1 MKYFL
6 GALGGLLVI
15 ILLVVLIVG
24 GGDNNNVP
32 ADEVKRLTDYAPES
46 SETMYTIGG
55 PISAEETHRQV
66 RITVTNAQRTIEV
79 IDGYNGNVLR
89 TETYPNTTASYEAFL
104 AAIEQ
109 VGFSKTR
116 RSDMSFTSVCPTG
129 RRYSYALNNGDEKV
143 VDTWS
148 ATCERGTFGGKT
160 NATERLFQA
169 QIPDYQEVT
178 RDVRFALQ

>member
-24 GGDNNNVP
+24 GGDNDVP
-32 ADEVKRLTDYAPES
+32 ADEVTRLTDYAAEA

-55 PISAEETHRQV
+55 PITAEETHRQV
-66 RITVTNAQRTIEV
+66 RITVTNSQRKIDV

-89 TETYPNTTASYEAFL
+89 TETYPNTTAAYEAFL

-116 RSDMSFTSVCPTG
+116 NSDLSFTSVCPTG
-129 RRYSYALNNGDEKV
+129 RRYSYALNNGEEKIV
-143 VDTWS
+143 NTWS
-148 ATCERGTFGGKT
+148 ATCEKGTFGGKT

-169 QIPDYQEVT
+169 QIPDYQDVT
-178 RDVRFALQ
+178 QDIRFSLL